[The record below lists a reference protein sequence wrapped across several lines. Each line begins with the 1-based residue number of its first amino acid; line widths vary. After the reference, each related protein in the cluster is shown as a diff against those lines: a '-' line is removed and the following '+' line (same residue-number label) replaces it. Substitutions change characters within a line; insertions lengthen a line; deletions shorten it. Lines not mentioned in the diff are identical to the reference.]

1 MAIKNQEAFEEHG
14 VATITCLL
22 SGLDVFNTIY
32 DKQARYHRVLKGLHG
47 FHIYATEYWTEYLLS
62 RAEYAS
68 GLEVNSTLFS
78 LACQMVDRLNAAD
91 DSTTTEHIEA
101 QSSVQ
106 EKRLAY
112 LQQFPILYDRVRAYL
127 DARSIKRLEY
137 EHLQIPGRH

>member
-22 SGLDVFNTIY
+22 SGLDVFNTTY

-68 GLEVNSTLFS
+68 GLEANSTLFS

-112 LQQFPILYDRVRAYL
+112 LQQFPILYKRVRAYL